1 MNLSA
6 KLLTVFIPIG
16 FVVWAMAL
24 EVVIPEAALSLII
37 SVFAIVSALL
47 FGALFS
53 IFSVA
58 SSIDRSKLARE
69 FRNMAD
75 FKRQLRRINRI
86 VVYLVGLAAFS
97 VCVTLAFFLLD
108 LNANFEM
115 VCLVFFVTHFFAI
128 FFPLIYKIFQF
139 LELAYRK
146 I

>member
-1 MNLSA
+1 MILDNR
-6 KLLTVFIPIG
+6 LLTIFFPVG
-16 FVVWAMAL
+16 FVIWAL
-24 EVVIPEAALSLII
+24 VLGVEIPEDALNLII

-69 FRNMAD
+69 FSNMAS
-75 FKRQLRRINRI
+75 FKRQLRSINRV
-86 VVYLVGLAAFS
+86 VVYLVGLAALS
-97 VCVTLAFFLLD
+97 VCVTLAFFLVD
-108 LNANFEM
+108 LSPKIEM
-115 VCLVFFVTHFFAI
+115 VCLVFLITHFFSI
-128 FFPLIYKIFQF
+128 FFPLIYKIFHF